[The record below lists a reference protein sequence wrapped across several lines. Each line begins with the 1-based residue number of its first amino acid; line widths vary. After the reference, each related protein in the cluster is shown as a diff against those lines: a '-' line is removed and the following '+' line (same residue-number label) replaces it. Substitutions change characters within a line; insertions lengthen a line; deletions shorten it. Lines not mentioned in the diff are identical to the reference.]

1 MMATMMM
8 MMKIT
13 MTMMMMMMMTI
24 VEMKM
29 IVVKIIIDIIPRSTS
44 TLVHVGKEIPI
55 SQQID
60 VDNLLLYFIK

>member
-1 MMATMMM
+1 
-8 MMKIT
+8 
-13 MTMMMMMMMTI
+13 
-24 VEMKM
+24 M

-55 SQQID
+55 SEQID